1 MMLDVKTN
9 ILCVLA
15 AVGVG
20 VSWVL
25 VLFVVWVVVW
35 VGYCESSM

>member
-1 MMLDVKTN
+1 MMLDVKTD

-25 VLFVVWVVVW
+25 VLFVLIA
-35 VGYCESSM
+35 GDRH